1 MRRKRIIASLL
12 SVLVVTSLLGNQ
24 AAASISIKDV
34 YRDDTDL
41 LIEDMLV
48 SYGYYG
54 EEADDYVDQ
63 LLEEIGDEDPDRYAR
78 WEMIMSEWSDVY
90 DGVEVNLNELPDGL
104 TDGDNLCI
112 VVLGFQLNP
121 DGSMRE
127 ELIERLNVAL
137 TCAEQYPNAY
147 IACTGGG
154 TAANDED
161 ATEAG
166 RMAEWLIEHGVDSD
180 RVIVEDRSQTTAQNA
195 MFTLRILSRDY
206 PEVDQIAIV
215 SSDYHIATG
224 EILFEAQSVLMARDV
239 DDLPFEVVSN
249 AAYEAPSGTLTS
261 MFQAGALIELSG
273 NMRTAY
279 DIYCSNYDIHELPE
293 VE

>member
-1 MRRKRIIASLL
+1 MAVMALICS
-12 SVLVVTSLLGNQ
+12 Q

-112 VVLGFQLNP
+112 VVLVL
-121 DGSMRE
+121 
-127 ELIERLNVAL
+127 
-137 TCAEQYPNAY
+137 
-147 IACTGGG
+147 
-154 TAANDED
+154 ANTW
-161 ATEAG
+161 AKKK
-166 RMAEWLIEHGVDSD
+166 
-180 RVIVEDRSQTTAQNA
+180 SQ
-195 MFTLRILSRDY
+195 
-206 PEVDQIAIV
+206 
-215 SSDYHIATG
+215 
-224 EILFEAQSVLMARDV
+224 
-239 DDLPFEVVSN
+239 
-249 AAYEAPSGTLTS
+249 
-261 MFQAGALIELSG
+261 
-273 NMRTAY
+273 
-279 DIYCSNYDIHELPE
+279 
-293 VE
+293 

>member
-1 MRRKRIIASLL
+1 MAVMALVCSQAS
-12 SVLVVTSLLGNQ
+12 
-24 AAASISIKDV
+24 ASISIKDV

-63 LLEEIGDEDPDRYAR
+63 LLEEIGDEAPDRYAR

-121 DGSMRE
+121 DGSMRQ

-137 TCAEQYPNAY
+137 ACAEQYPNAY